1 MSFHI
6 DKIKSEVVYNV
17 RMKKLIT
24 TLFALT
30 FIVSTLFPFASA
42 RAAEPISVNASS
54 AIIIEES
61 TGTILYGKNI
71 DEKLPIASMAKVMTE
86 YLVLEAINEG
96 KISWD
101 QTYKPSEYVFKISQN
116 GNLSNVPLR
125 LDGSYN
131 VKELYEAM
139 AIYSANGAA
148 IALAELIAGSE
159 TAFVKMMNDKAKEL
173 GLTNYEF
180 VNATGLENKDLL
192 GMQPEGTDANAESK
206 LSARDMGLLSQKLIQ
221 DFPEVLETASIPRK
235 TFREG
240 TDDATEMPNWN
251 WMLPELVYGY
261 EGVDGLKTGS
271 TSSAGSCF
279 TATASKNGM
288 RIITVVMDAKGS
300 EGDVKNPRFPETEK
314 MLDYAFNNFSVK
326 EVFPANY
333 QIEKQSTIPV
343 VKGKEDT
350 VSIHT
355 KDAVTLVVK
364 NGEEDAY
371 KPSFEIDQD
380 QLTKAGEL
388 TAPVEKDHVVGKM
401 IVKYEGE
408 GQALT
413 NIKSDTLSQV
423 DLVTNET
430 VEKAN
435 WFVLSMRG
443 IGSFFGGLWGT
454 VSDTV
459 KGWF

>member
-17 RMKKLIT
+17 RIKKLIA

-30 FIVSTLFPFASA
+30 FIVSTFFPYASA
-42 RAAEPISVNASS
+42 QAAEPISVNASS

-86 YLVLEAINEG
+86 YLVLEAVKEG

-101 QTYKPSEYVFKISQN
+101 QTYKPSEYVYKISQN

-192 GMQPEGTDANAESK
+192 GMHPEGTDASAESK
-206 LSARDMGLLSQKLIQ
+206 LSARDMALLSQKLIQ
-221 DFPEVLETASIPRK
+221 EFPEVLETASIPRK

-279 TATASKNGM
+279 TATATKNGM
-288 RIITVVMDAKGS
+288 RIITVVMNAKGS

-364 NGEEDAY
+364 NGEEDAF
-371 KPSFEIDQD
+371 KPTFEIDQD
-380 QLTKAGEL
+380 QLTKTGEL

-401 IVKYEGE
+401 TVKYEGE

-423 DLVTNET
+423 DLVTKET

>member
-1 MSFHI
+1 MI
-6 DKIKSEVVYNV
+6 AI
-17 RMKKLIT
+17 
-24 TLFALT
+24 LFALT
-30 FIVSTLFPFASA
+30 FIVSSIFPYTSA
-42 RAAEPISVNASS
+42 QAAEPISINAGA

-61 TGTILYGKNI
+61 TGTILYGKNV

-86 YLVLEAINEG
+86 YLVLEAIKEG

-101 QTYKPSEYVFKISQN
+101 QTYKPSEYVYKISQN

-131 VKELYEAM
+131 VQELYEAM

-148 IALAELIAGSE
+148 IALSELIAGSE
-159 TAFVKMMNDKAKEL
+159 KAFVKMMNDKAKEL

-180 VNATGLENKDLL
+180 VNATGLENKDLS
-192 GMQPEGTDANAESK
+192 GMHPEGTDVNAESK
-206 LSARDMGLLSQKLIQ
+206 LSARDMALLSQRLIQ
-221 DFPEVLETASIPRK
+221 DYPEVLETASIPKK

-240 TDDATEMPNWN
+240 TDDATLMPNWN

-279 TATASKNGM
+279 TATATKNGM
-288 RIITVVMDAKGS
+288 RVITVVMDAQGN
-300 EGDVKNPRFPETEK
+300 EGDVKNSRFPETEK
-314 MLDYAFNNFSVK
+314 MLDYAFDNFSVK

-343 VKGKEDT
+343 VKGKEDS

-355 KDAVTLVVK
+355 KDAVKLVVK

-371 KPSFEIDQD
+371 KPTFEIDQD

-388 TAPVEKDHVVGKM
+388 TAPVKKDHVVGKM
-401 IVKYEGE
+401 TINYEGE

-423 DLVTNET
+423 DLVTNEK

-435 WFVLSMRG
+435 WFILSMRG
-443 IGSFFGGLWGT
+443 IGGFFGDLWGT

>member
-1 MSFHI
+1 MI
-6 DKIKSEVVYNV
+6 A
-17 RMKKLIT
+17 L
-24 TLFALT
+24 LFALT
-30 FIVSTLFPFASA
+30 FIVSTFYPYTSA
-42 RAAEPISVNASS
+42 KAAEPISVNASA

-86 YLVLEAINEG
+86 YLVLEAIKDG
-96 KISWD
+96 KITWD
-101 QTYKPSEYVFKISQN
+101 QTYKPSEYVYEISQN

-125 LDGSYN
+125 QDGSYN

-148 IALAELIAGSE
+148 IGLAELIAGSE

-192 GMQPEGTDANAESK
+192 GMHPEGTDANAESK
-206 LSARDMGLLSQKLIQ
+206 LSARDMALLSQRLIQ
-221 DFPEVLETASIPRK
+221 DFPEILETASVPKK

-240 TDDATEMPNWN
+240 TEDATEMPNWN

-279 TATASKNGM
+279 AATATKNGL
-288 RIITVVMDAKGS
+288 RVITVVMDAKGS
-300 EGDVKNPRFPETEK
+300 EGDVKNPRFFETEK
-314 MLDYAFNNFSVK
+314 MLDYAFDNFTVK
-326 EVFPANY
+326 EVYPANY
-333 QIEKQSTIPV
+333 QIKKHSTIPV
-343 VKGKEDT
+343 VKGKEDK

-355 KDAVTLVVK
+355 KEAVSLVVR
-364 NGEEDAY
+364 NGEEKAY
-371 KPSFEIDQD
+371 KPTFDINQD
-380 QLTKAGEL
+380 QLTETGEL
-388 TAPVEKDHVVGKM
+388 TAPVKKDQVVGKM
-401 IVKYEGE
+401 IVKYEGKGE
-408 GQALT
+408 ALS
-413 NIKSDTLSQV
+413 NIQKDTYPQV
-423 DLVTNET
+423 DLVTKEA

-443 IGSFFGGLWGT
+443 IGGFFGGLWGT
-454 VSDTV
+454 VSDAV
-459 KGWF
+459 KGLF

>member
-1 MSFHI
+1 M
-6 DKIKSEVVYNV
+6 

-192 GMQPEGTDANAESK
+192 GMHPEGTDANAESK

>member
-1 MSFHI
+1 MRI
-6 DKIKSEVVYNV
+6 KKI
-17 RMKKLIT
+17 MAI
-24 TLFALT
+24 LFAIT
-30 FIVSTLFPFASA
+30 FIVSSIFPFTSA
-42 RAAEPISVNASS
+42 QAAEPITINAGA

-61 TGTILYGKNI
+61 TGTVLYGKNI

-86 YLVLEAINEG
+86 YLVLEAVKEG

-101 QTYKPSEYVFKISQN
+101 QTYKPSEYVYKISQN
-116 GNLSNVPLR
+116 RSLSNVPLR

-148 IALAELIAGSE
+148 IALSEIIAGSE
-159 TAFVKMMNDKAKEL
+159 KAFVKMMNDKAKEL

-180 VNATGLENKDLL
+180 VNATGLENKDLA
-192 GMQPEGTDANAESK
+192 GMHPEGTDVNAESK
-206 LSARDMGLLSQKLIQ
+206 LSARDMALLSQRLIQ
-221 DFPEVLETASIPRK
+221 DYPEVLETASIPRK

-251 WMLPELVYGY
+251 WMLPELVFGY

-279 TATASKNGM
+279 TATATKNGM
-288 RIITVVMDAKGS
+288 RVISVVMDAQGNG
-300 EGDVKNPRFPETEK
+300 GDVKDSRFPETEK

-333 QIEKQSTIPV
+333 QIDKQSTIPV

-364 NGEEDAY
+364 KGEEDAY
-371 KPSFEIDQD
+371 KPAFEIDQD
-380 QLTKAGEL
+380 QLSKAGEL
-388 TAPVEKDHVVGKM
+388 TAPVKKDHVVGKM
-401 IVKYEGE
+401 TIKYEGE

-423 DLVTNET
+423 DLVTKET

-443 IGSFFGGLWGT
+443 IGGFFGGLWGT

>member
-1 MSFHI
+1 VSFHI

-192 GMQPEGTDANAESK
+192 GMHPEGTDANAESK

>member
-1 MSFHI
+1 
-6 DKIKSEVVYNV
+6 
-17 RMKKLIT
+17 MKKLIT

-192 GMQPEGTDANAESK
+192 GMHPEGTDANAESK

>member
-1 MSFHI
+1 MMA
-6 DKIKSEVVYNV
+6 V
-17 RMKKLIT
+17 
-24 TLFALT
+24 LFAIT
-30 FIVSTLFPFASA
+30 FIVSSVFPYTSA
-42 RAAEPISVNASS
+42 QAAEPITVNAGA

-61 TGTILYGKNI
+61 TGTVLYGKNI

-86 YLVLEAINEG
+86 YLVLEAVKEG

-192 GMQPEGTDANAESK
+192 GMHPEGTDVNAESM
-206 LSARDMGLLSQKLIQ
+206 LSARDMAILSQKLVQ

-235 TFREG
+235 IFREG

-279 TATASKNGM
+279 TATATKNGM
-288 RIITVVMDAKGS
+288 RVITVVMDAQGS

-314 MLDYAFNNFSVK
+314 MLDYAFDNFSVK
-326 EVFPANY
+326 EVFPVNY
-333 QIEKQSTIPV
+333 QIDKQSTIPV
-343 VKGKEDT
+343 VKGKEDS

-371 KPSFEIDQD
+371 KPTFEIDQD
-380 QLTKAGEL
+380 QLSKSGEL
-388 TAPVEKDHVVGKM
+388 TAPVKKDHVVGKM
-401 IVKYEGE
+401 TIKYEGE

-413 NIKSDTLSQV
+413 NVKSDTLSQV

-443 IGSFFGGLWGT
+443 IGGFFGGLWGT